1 MTQTKLEIDDVSKS
15 FTNGSGE
22 TVEVLDHVSFDVA
35 PGSFTSIMGP
45 SGCGKTTLLNI
56 IAGTLDIDG
65 GAIKEDGVPRH
76 PEELFCPY
84 VFQEPRLLEWATV
97 GENISFVL
105 NAQGVP
111 QSEHDDIITDH
122 LVKVGLEGEAD
133 SYPQELSGGMQQRV
147 GIARALAVDSDIVL
161 MDEPFSSLD
170 EITASKLRSD
180 LIELWQETEKTV
192 LFVTHDMREAI
203 YLSETVLFM
212 APGEGIFHRAEID
225 IPRPRN
231 MDDAALL
238 DREGQLM
245 GIMTEHID
253 QGV

>member
-1 MTQTKLEIDDVSKS
+1 MTQTKLEIDNVSKS
-15 FTNGSGE
+15 FINGSGE
-22 TVEVLDHVSFDVA
+22 TVEVLDHVSFDVP

-56 IAGTLDIDG
+56 IAGILDIDG
-65 GAIKEDGVPRH
+65 GVIREDGVPRH

-111 QSEHDDIITDH
+111 RSEHDEIIAEY
-122 LVKVGLEGEAD
+122 LRKVGLDGEVD

-170 EITASKLRSD
+170 EITASRLRSD
-180 LIELWQETEKTV
+180 LVDLWQETEKTV
-192 LFVTHDMREAI
+192 LFVTHDVREAI

-212 APGEGIFHRAEID
+212 APGEGIFHRAKID
-225 IPRPRN
+225 IPRPRS
-231 MDDAALL
+231 MDDTALL
-238 DREGQLM
+238 ERESELM
-245 GIMTEHID
+245 GVMTDHID
-253 QGV
+253 QEI